1 MELAARQVQ
10 NTLALQVL
18 LQRGWPGRRLAHRVA
33 VTMKEIIGAVDIG
46 GTKIAAGI
54 VDDGGKVLARLET
67 PTEAARAY
75 ADGLRHMVRML
86 REAAR
91 QANSEIS
98 GIGIGS
104 TGWVYPFTGEFGD
117 VDFLPGWKGF
127 NPVKDLAREFG
138 VRVALE
144 NDGDAAALGEAAWG
158 AGKGKGRLIY
168 VTVGTGIGGGII
180 FDGQLYRGADRAH
193 PEVGHHVIDASGPQC
208 TCGFRGCWEALA
220 TGPAMAAWFNSERAK
235 KSKAR
240 GGKVKT
246 RKVKVGS
253 SPAEAL
259 TAKEIFQC
267 AEQGHALA
275 REAVAREAHYLGLGL
290 ANLINLFVPE
300 RIVMGGS
307 IMKSMR
313 LDELRKVIAQGCRFV
328 PYEQTELA
336 LASLGEDANL
346 IGAAQVWHYRF
357 GQKATEAPAKRS
369 A

>member
-1 MELAARQVQ
+1 M
-10 NTLALQVL
+10 
-18 LQRGWPGRRLAHRVA
+18 
-33 VTMKEIIGAVDIG
+33 IGAVDIG

-54 VDDGGKVLARLET
+54 VDDAGKVIAKVET
-67 PTEAARAY
+67 PTEFARVY
-75 ADGLRHMVRML
+75 PDGLRRMVRML
-86 REAAR
+86 REVA
-91 QANSEIS
+91 QKANTELS

-117 VDFLPGWKGF
+117 VDFLPKWKGC
-127 NPVKDLAREFG
+127 NPVNDLAREFN

-144 NDGDAAALGEAAWG
+144 NDGDASALGEAAWG
-158 AGKGKGRLIY
+158 AGKGKSRLIY

-180 FDGQLYRGADRAH
+180 LDGQLYRGADKAH

-220 TGPAMAAWFNSERAK
+220 TGPAMAAWFNGR
-235 KSKAR
+235 AR
-240 GGKVKT
+240 GHTGHVAP
-246 RKVKVGS
+246 R
-253 SPAEAL
+253 
-259 TAKEIFQC
+259 TAKEIFQL
-267 AEQGHALA
+267 AEQGNGLA

-313 LDELRKVIAQGCRFV
+313 LEDIRKVIAQGCRFV
-328 PYEQTELA
+328 PFERTELA

-346 IGAAQVWHYRF
+346 IGAAQVWHHRF
-357 GQKATEAPAKRS
+357 GQRATGAA
-369 A
+369 